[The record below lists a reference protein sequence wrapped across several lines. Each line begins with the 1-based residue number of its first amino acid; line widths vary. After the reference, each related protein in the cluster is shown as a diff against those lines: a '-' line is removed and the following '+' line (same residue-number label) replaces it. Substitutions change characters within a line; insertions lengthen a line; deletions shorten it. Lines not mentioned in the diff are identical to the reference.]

1 LRNTTR
7 VSKSFAF
14 TGTKTKSGALRR
26 TTHLHNGERVI
37 VVSEVVKPSL
47 TSHNEGMSRWTDQE
61 IEAFLDY
68 EDSRANAYLCETQ
81 DDEEETE

>member
-1 LRNTTR
+1 
-7 VSKSFAF
+7 
-14 TGTKTKSGALRR
+14 
-26 TTHLHNGERVI
+26 

-68 EDSRANAYLCETQ
+68 EESRANAYLCETQ